1 MLKSLKS
8 FLFGITEQ
16 ANPERHQEFR
26 ERNKHH
32 AKLFRVPSILG
43 GVWSVPPE
51 FSPADDHVAARRSRQ
66 SPSGPHSDH
75 EDDNIYGDADSGRN
89 HRRFPFIVHF
99 FGSACHAR

>member
-1 MLKSLKS
+1 
-8 FLFGITEQ
+8 LFGITEQ